1 MEKEKWSLNG
11 YAFSTKE
18 DFEKAKKEA
27 ESIMYIK
34 AHVNM
39 QNSQQVLKLYN
50 KAVDTKMFHTV
61 IGYEFL
67 HQLYTYLIKNKV
79 IEVEYIKNIPV
90 RKQIVD
96 TEVPEDLEAANK
108 KAEQFRLLYEDAVEK
123 RKQRNI
129 IIGFLVF
136 LICLMIAM
144 VYFNY
149 KSYDENQILDKYS
162 AWEAELEERE
172 QEIEKKEERLGID
185 TTVK

>member
-1 MEKEKWSLNG
+1 MFIFPHKVQPGNGLNP
-11 YAFSTKE
+11 K
-18 DFEKAKKEA
+18 
-27 ESIMYIK
+27 
-34 AHVNM
+34 HR
-39 QNSQQVLKLYN
+39 
-50 KAVDTKMFHTV
+50 
-61 IGYEFL
+61 YEFL
-67 HQLYTYLIKNKV
+67 HQLYTYLTKNKV